1 MVYQCMGNM
10 KQIRYPIISVYAWC
24 QIFPPCFRPNEAR
37 VQQQYPRLLRLDNL
51 ANRNQIEWSKDI
63 LDIQIHNNIE
73 MILNKNG
80 LEFREFNR

>member
-1 MVYQCMGNM
+1 
-10 KQIRYPIISVYAWC
+10 
-24 QIFPPCFRPNEAR
+24 
-37 VQQQYPRLLRLDNL
+37 LDNL